1 VRNLKEVDVSGGL
14 ALDTYDAIVKN
25 ARKPLLYPGKSGD
38 SLLIQL
44 MLTPDTEKRMP
55 LGSEAAPPEA
65 VALLRRW
72 IDSGAKEGM
81 RTDTD
86 TTESVVRPAARKRK
100 LNVVLNAA
108 PLRLTLAV
116 GPLSPITAVTF
127 SPDGKLLAMGYYGQ
141 VTVWDLA
148 SVQPVKVLTNVLG
161 AVNDLRFSPDGKILA
176 VAGGQ
181 PSAKGDLRLFQV
193 SDWKLLGQLPGH
205 DDVVA
210 CVAFRPDG
218 KQLASACFD
227 RKVRLWDLAS
237 LKLERTLTGH
247 SDFVYSVAYSPDGSW
262 LASCGKDRSVKVV
275 ETATGKSRLTFSGM
289 DQDVL
294 AVAVG
299 VDGQV
304 VSSGYEAG
312 LYWWN
317 SKTGER
323 VRVQGGHGVAV
334 HELAF
339 SRDGKVL
346 LSAGADGTMRTWET
360 GAGAPLKTMSVGS
373 LVYACA
379 IHPDGKLAASG
390 SFDGLVRL
398 WDTSSGRQ
406 LVTLLALPNR
416 DNQLG
421 WLALTPEGYLAGTP
435 ELLASGA
442 WQVGNNKVEGDK
454 LLKAVVQPANVV
466 KAVKGETLT
475 PPVLDPK

>member
-1 VRNLKEVDVSGGL
+1 V
-14 ALDTYDAIVKN
+14 
-25 ARKPLLYPGKSGD
+25 
-38 SLLIQL
+38 
-44 MLTPDTEKRMP
+44 
-55 LGSEAAPPEA
+55 
-65 VALLRRW
+65 
-72 IDSGAKEGM
+72 
-81 RTDTD
+81 
-86 TTESVVRPAARKRK
+86 
-100 LNVVLNAA
+100 
-108 PLRLTLAV
+108 
-116 GPLSPITAVTF
+116 
-127 SPDGKLLAMGYYGQ
+127 GYYGQ
-141 VTVWDLA
+141 VTIWDLA

-176 VAGGQ
+176 AAGGQ

-193 SDWKLLGQLPGH
+193 SDWKLLGVLPGH

-227 RKVRLWDLAS
+227 RKVRLWDLTT

-247 SDFVYSVAYSPDGSW
+247 SDFVYSVAYAPDGSW
-262 LASCGKDRSVKVV
+262 LASTGKDRSVKVV

-289 DQDVL
+289 DLDVL

-299 VDGQV
+299 TDGQV

-323 VRVQGGHGVAV
+323 TRLQGGHSVAV

-346 LSAGADGTMRTWET
+346 LSAGADGTLRTWDGST
-360 GAGAPLKTMSVGS
+360 GAPLKTMSVGS
-373 LVYACA
+373 LAYACA
-379 IHPDGKLAASG
+379 IHPEGKLAASG
-390 SFDGLVRL
+390 SFDGQVRL
-398 WDTSSGRQ
+398 WDPAAGR
-406 LVTLLALPNR
+406 LLATLLALPSR
-416 DNQLG
+416 DNKLG

-435 ELLASGA
+435 ELLASGT
-442 WQVGNNKVEGDK
+442 WQVGNNKVESDK
-454 LLKAVVQPANVV
+454 ILKVVVQPANVA

-475 PPVLDPK
+475 PPMLNQK